1 MLENLLAHAAGGQ
14 IQVARIEDYDGE
26 VPAMMG
32 DGTAFEVDDDMQEDD
47 FERMDGAGDV
57 EMHDD
62 ADEEER
68 LDDENGEGHT
78 MK

>member
-1 MLENLLAHAAGGQ
+1 
-14 IQVARIEDYDGE
+14 
-26 VPAMMG
+26 MMG

-68 LDDENGEGHT
+68 LDDEMERGHT